1 MRCNVVGTAGVA
13 CCNAA
18 TLQRCNA
25 ATLHRY
31 CGKPIFTTERLY
43 KLTPAGVVMGLAWT
57 SMGGSV
63 LFIEASK
70 TSKPGVFATTGQARC
85 VLRAALH
92 AAHCGVYVA
101 CCRWETS

>member
-1 MRCNVVGTAGVA
+1 M
-13 CCNAA
+13 
-18 TLQRCNA
+18 LQRCNA

-85 VLRAALH
+85 ALH
-92 AAHCGVYVA
+92 AARCMLHAARCGVYVA

>member
-1 MRCNVVGTAGVA
+1 
-13 CCNAA
+13 
-18 TLQRCNA
+18 
-25 ATLHRY
+25 
-31 CGKPIFTTERLY
+31 
-43 KLTPAGVVMGLAWT
+43 MGLAWT

-85 VLRAALH
+85 ALH
-92 AAHCGVYVA
+92 AARCMLHAARCGVYVA